1 MRTNTGPTIADNMP
15 VLVGCA
21 QITQSESD
29 PAVARSPMALT
40 ADAAS
45 AALID
50 TGAADALL
58 DQLDTIAVIRAFSDT
73 SWRFACPFG
82 QIGNP
87 PQSLAGRLEAGNA
100 KRLIYTEAGGNMPQ
114 WCVNRLGEMIARGE
128 VGSALIAGGE
138 ALASQKAAQRA
149 GLDLDW
155 AEPAGDKPQSWG
167 EARRGWSDLEDRHGM
182 RGAIYAYPLFEQA
195 IRGAMGRSM
204 PEHQAAL
211 GQLLAHFACVAAG
224 NPLAD
229 RRDGFS
235 ATRIAQAGPD
245 NPYIGFPY
253 TRLMNANAFIDQS
266 AALIL
271 TSVGRARSLGI
282 PRDRWVF
289 LHGYADAHDHWFVSD
304 RRDLHSSPA
313 MTAVFAA
320 TLKMAGVSIDQ
331 IDLFDLYSCFSSA
344 VEVACSSLGLQSDD
358 PRGLTITGGL
368 PYFGGPG
375 NNYVTHSI
383 AQMMLEL
390 RQRPGKLGLVTA
402 NGNYL
407 TKHSAG
413 VYSTEPPAGIRP
425 APANLQPA
433 LDRGERP
440 PVVELADGAAH
451 VETWT
456 VMNDRQGPSQ
466 AIVIGRLSGG
476 ERFIA
481 NTPEDGDLLHMMQER
496 DLLGV
501 AGRVSNDGTVNSFV
515 PHL

>member
-1 MRTNTGPTIADNMP
+1 MGIKTEQTVDDNMP
-15 VLVGCA
+15 VLVGCS
-21 QITQSESD
+21 QLTQTESD
-29 PAVARSPMALT
+29 PALAQSPMALT
-40 ADAAS
+40 ADAAF
-45 AALID
+45 AALRD
-50 TGAADALL
+50 TGIGDTMLA
-58 DQLDTIAVIRAFSDT
+58 QLDTIAVIRSFSDT

-82 QIGNP
+82 QVSNP
-87 PQSLAGRLEAGNA
+87 PASLAGRLGASSA
-100 KRLIYTEAGGNMPQ
+100 ARLIYTEAGGNMPQ
-114 WCVNRLGEMIARGE
+114 WCVNRLGEMISRGE

-138 ALASQKAAQRA
+138 ALATQKAAQRA
-149 GLDLDW
+149 GLALDW
-155 AEPAGDKPQSWG
+155 AEETGGKAQSWG
-167 EARRGWSDLEDRHGM
+167 VPRRGWSDLEDRHGM

-195 IRGAMGRSM
+195 IRGALGRSLAA
-204 PEHQAAL
+204 HQSAL
-211 GQLLAHFACVAAG
+211 GELLAHFAAVAAA

-235 ATRIAQAGPD
+235 ANEISQAHAG

-266 AALIL
+266 AALIM
-271 TSVGRARSLGI
+271 TSVGRARALGI

-289 LHGYADAHDHWFVSD
+289 LHGYADAHDHWFVTD
-304 RRDLHSSPA
+304 RRDFHSSPA

-320 TLKMAGVSIDQ
+320 ALEMADVSIDQ
-331 IDLFDLYSCFSSA
+331 IDQLDLYSCFSSA
-344 VEVACSSLGLQSDD
+344 VEVACSSLGIASNDS
-358 PRGLTITGGL
+358 RGLTITGGL

-383 AQMMLEL
+383 AQMMTEL

-413 VYSTEPPAGIRP
+413 VYSTEPPAGLLP
-425 APANLQPA
+425 APADLQPA
-433 LDRGERP
+433 LDQGES
-440 PVVELADGAAH
+440 PVVVPLADGTAQ

-481 NTPEDGDLLHMMQER
+481 NTPEDADLLHLMQNQ

-501 AGRVSNDGTVNSFV
+501 SGRVSHDGTTNLFV
-515 PHL
+515 PQI